1 MARRLLLKNTGREV
15 GERLLSS
22 KLQILS
28 GTGSRRPSMALN
40 ILTGR
45 VAEQLSI
52 LESFFPDDP
61 AVAQDPLDVDVASTE
76 PTLTLRVVQPVR
88 PRLLAR
94 TVYLT
99 ESHLRDIETIIGAW
113 QVLER
118 SPRRLTRSAV
128 LRRAIEHL
136 RSSVEDDPANLL
148 LESQSP
154 CPKS

>member
-1 MARRLLLKNTGREV
+1 MARRLALKTRERDV
-15 GERLLSS
+15 GERLLTS

-28 GTGSRRPSMALN
+28 GTGNRRPSMALS

-52 LESFFPDDP
+52 LENFFPEDP
-61 AVAQDPLDVDVASTE
+61 AVVERELAVAKPVE
-76 PTLTLRVVQPVR
+76 P
-88 PRLLAR
+88 PRTQLLAR

-99 ESHLRDIETIIGAW
+99 ESHVRDLEAIIDAW
-113 QVLER
+113 QAT

-136 RSSVEDDPANLL
+136 RSVVDADPANTF
-148 LESQSP
+148 LESQTS

>member
-1 MARRLLLKNTGREV
+1 MARRVLLKTPGQDV

-28 GTGSRRPSMALN
+28 GTGNRRPSMALN

-52 LESFFPDDP
+52 LESFFPNDP
-61 AVAQDPLDVDVASTE
+61 VVVEDPQPVPAPIVE
-76 PTLTLRVVQPVR
+76 PVQPR
-88 PRLLAR
+88 RSHLLGR

-99 ESHLRDIETIIGAW
+99 ESHLRDVETIIDAW
-113 QVLER
+113 QGLEN

-136 RSSVEDDPANLL
+136 RSFVEADPANFL
-148 LESQSP
+148 LESQSL
-154 CPKS
+154 CPRS

>member
-1 MARRLLLKNTGREV
+1 MARRVVLKSAGRDV

-28 GTGSRRPSMALN
+28 GTGTRRPSMALN

-52 LESFFPDDP
+52 LESFFPNDP
-61 AVAQDPLDVDVASTE
+61 VVAEDT
-76 PTLTLRVVQPVR
+76 QPAPAPIVHLVKPPR
-88 PRLLAR
+88 PHSLAR

-99 ESHLRDIETIIGAW
+99 DAHLRDIETIIGAW
-113 QVLER
+113 QGLQD

-128 LRRAIEHL
+128 LRRAVEHL
-136 RSSVEDDPANLL
+136 RSSVEADPATFL

-154 CPKS
+154 CPRS